1 MYMNKDVLKTGNKVL
16 ESQDDAIDFD
26 SLPPDMQKAFL
37 DMLENEEDSGGL
49 KSCDEASKEYIEDNI
64 VLVDTI
70 DVELDSKIPLDSF
83 QRGIDKMAEMC
94 GSISALVSVGI
105 TPSKAMD
112 FLVSQIN
119 ADKGMKHEAE
129 MIKIQANASV
139 ESAKYESANAQ
150 KAMI

>member
-1 MYMNKDVLKTGNKVL
+1 MLESNNKVL
-16 ESQDDAIDFD
+16 ESQDDTIDFE
-26 SLPPDMQKAFL
+26 SLPPEMQKAFL
-37 DMLENEEDSGGL
+37 DYLDSDDFDDGSESDD
-49 KSCDEASKEYIEDNI
+49 KSDKDYIKDNI
-64 VLVDTI
+64 ILVNTT

-83 QRGIDKMAEMC
+83 QRGVDAVAEMC

-119 ADKGMKHEAE
+119 ADKGMKHESE

-150 KAMI
+150 KVMI